1 MLNSYRV
8 ISAAAAR
15 LLVSELSDSL
25 TTTPDFPTGKQHQ
38 KKKNPMS
45 ELNADI
51 KNQIMIKD

>member
-15 LLVSELSDSL
+15 LLVSELPYSL

-51 KNQIMIKD
+51 KNQIM